1 MNVYEYFADFS
12 GDGDSGDEGGDSFRH
27 LADDVQ
33 LADRRAKADFSTDNF
48 SMFSWS
54 SSEAFLFC
62 LNPTDLSARAINT
75 LVRARQ
81 P

>member
-48 SMFSWS
+48 RNAIWS
-54 SSEAFLFC
+54 DTGLMLIC
-62 LNPTDLSARAINT
+62 IDPTNLLARAVNVV
-75 LVRARQ
+75 VRARQ
-81 P
+81 A